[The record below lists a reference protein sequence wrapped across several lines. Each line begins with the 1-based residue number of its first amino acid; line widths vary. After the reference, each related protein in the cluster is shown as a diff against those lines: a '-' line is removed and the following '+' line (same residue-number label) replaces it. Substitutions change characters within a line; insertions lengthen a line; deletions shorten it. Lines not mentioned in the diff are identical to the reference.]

1 MLKNITERVKGTSN
15 YQIVMAGSGL
25 GAIGA
30 MIWARYYK
38 DYTSFLNI
46 QNFRLIVDSMPQ
58 NYLSMKSNTNQF

>member
-1 MLKNITERVKGTSN
+1 
-15 YQIVMAGSGL
+15 MAGSGL

-46 QNFRLIVDSMPQ
+46 KNFRLIIDSIPQ
-58 NYLSMKSNTNQF
+58 NYLSIKSNTNQY